1 MTKPLLQI
9 IIGST
14 RPGRVGPSVATWFE
28 AQARAADTFEVEVI
42 DLVDVALPLLDEPN
56 QPGAQKYL
64 HEHTKAWSAT
74 ITRADAVVFVIPE
87 YNSSM
92 NAATK
97 NALDYLYVEWNYKPL
112 GVVSYGGISG
122 GLRAAQAIKQ
132 VGAALKMI
140 VMPDTVMIP
149 GVSSMLSDA
158 PAAPALA
165 ASTDVVTSGAPAPA
179 RILTPTPAMDRSAAT
194 LMSELLKLTLATA
207 ELRGK

>member
-1 MTKPLLQI
+1 VKPLLQI

-14 RPGRVGPSVATWFE
+14 RPGRVGPSVAAWFE
-28 AQARAADTFEVEVI
+28 AHARAADTFEIEVI

-64 HEHTKAWSAT
+64 HEHTKKWSAT

-140 VMPDTVMIP
+140 VMPDTLMIP
-149 GVSSMLSDA
+149 GVSSMLSEA
-158 PAAPALA
+158 SAAPLR
-165 ASTDVVTSGAPAPA
+165 T
-179 RILTPTPAMDRSAAT
+179 LTATPAMDRSAAT
-194 LMSELLKLTLATA
+194 LLSEVLKLTLATA
-207 ELRGK
+207 GLRGK

>member
-1 MTKPLLQI
+1 MTEPLVTHPLVTKPLLQI

-14 RPGRVGPSVATWFE
+14 RPGRVGPSVATWFT
-28 AQARAADTFEVEVI
+28 AQARAAGTFEVEVI

-56 QPGAQKYL
+56 QPGEQRYV
-64 HEHTKAWSAT
+64 HEHTKKWSAT

-87 YNSSM
+87 YNSSI

-97 NALDYLYVEWNYKPL
+97 NALDYLSVEWHYKAL

-149 GVSSMLSDA
+149 RVSSML
-158 PAAPALA
+158 
-165 ASTDVVTSGAPAPA
+165 TDSSEGPESERT
-179 RILTPTPAMDRSAAT
+179 LTATPAMDHSAAS
-194 LMSELLKLTLATA
+194 LMAELLKLTLATA
-207 ELRGK
+207 GLRGK

>member
-9 IIGST
+9 ITGST
-14 RPGRVGPSVATWFE
+14 RPGRVGPSVAAWFT
-28 AQARAADTFEVEVI
+28 AQARAADTFEIEVI
-42 DLVDVALPLLDEPN
+42 DLAEVGLPIFDEPN
-56 QPGAQKYL
+56 QPGEQKYM
-64 HEHTKAWSAT
+64 HDHTKAWSAT

-97 NALDYLYVEWNYKPL
+97 NALDYLYVEWHYKPL
-112 GVVSYGGISG
+112 GIVSYGGISG

-149 GVSSMLSDA
+149 RVSSLLTDA
-158 PAAPALA
+158 PTTADSVLA
-165 ASTDVVTSGAPAPA
+165 ASTVPLRT
-179 RILTPTPAMDRSAAT
+179 LTATPAMDRSAAT
-194 LMSELLKLTLATA
+194 LLSELLKLTLATA
-207 ELRGK
+207 PLRQ